1 MHLLGVFIL
10 FFALAFHAS
19 DGQNVRACYYS
30 NWSQYIPGD
39 GRFMPTDIDPTLCS
53 HVIFAFANMGNNR
66 LFPYEWNDDIP
77 GGLYEQVN
85 NLKNRQPNLKTLLA
99 VGGWGFGMAN
109 ATQMMST
116 AANRNEF
123 AQTSITYLRQ
133 RNFDGLD
140 LDFEYPGARGSPPED
155 KQRFSLLI
163 QEVQLA
169 FTTEAVTTGRPKLLL
184 TAAVAAGKTEVDNG
198 YEIDRVCGGLDFV
211 NLMSYDLNGSWN
223 PYTGLNAPLYRR
235 ASETGSA
242 AQMNVDWAVQ
252 YWLSN
257 GCARNKL
264 VVGLATYGRSFTL
277 SNANNNGL
285 GAATSGGGRPGDY
298 TRGEGFL
305 SYYEV
310 CQWTVYT
317 PGTTVVYNT
326 EHQAPY
332 LYNGNFWVGYD
343 NERSLT
349 EKMSYIRA
357 GNFAGWMI
365 WNIDLDDFTGKFC
378 AAGTYPLLRLLNRL

>member
-1 MHLLGVFIL
+1 MKLLGLLLIC
-10 FFALAFHAS
+10 ALAAHLS
-19 DGQNVRACYYS
+19 DGQDIIRACYYS
-30 NWSQYIPGD
+30 NWSQYRPGD
-39 GRFMPTDIDPTLCS
+39 GHFLPINIDPNLCS
-53 HVIFAFANMGNNR
+53 HVIFSFANMGNNR

-85 NLKNRQPNLKTLLA
+85 NLKNIQPNLKTLLA

-169 FTTEAVTTGRPKLLL
+169 FATEASTTGRPKLLL
-184 TAAVAAGKTEVDNG
+184 TAAVAAGKPEIDNG
-198 YEIDRVCGGLDFV
+198 YEIDRVCNGLDFV

-223 PYTGLNAPLYRR
+223 PYTGINAPLYRR

-242 AQMNVDWAVQ
+242 TQMNVDWAAQ
-252 YWLSN
+252 YWSAN

-264 VVGLATYGRSFTL
+264 VIGLATYGRSFTL

-285 GAATSGGGRPGDY
+285 GAATSGGGTQGAY
-298 TRGEGFL
+298 TGESGFL
-305 SYYEV
+305 AYFEI
-310 CQWTVYT
+310 CQRINTA
-317 PGTTVVYNT
+317 GTTVVYNT

-332 LYNGNFWVGYD
+332 LYNGNQWVGYD

-349 EKMSYIRA
+349 EKMTYVRT
-357 GNFAGWMI
+357 GGFAGWMI
-365 WNIDLDDFTGKFC
+365 WNIDLDDYSGRFC
-378 AAGTYPLLRLLNRL
+378 NAGTYPLLRLLNRL

>member
-1 MHLLGVFIL
+1 MLSLGVL
-10 FFALAFHAS
+10 VLLSALAVRLS
-19 DGQNVRACYYS
+19 DAQGIRACYYS
-30 NWSQYIPGD
+30 NWSQYRPGD
-39 GRFMPTDIDPTLCS
+39 ARFTPLDIDPTLCS

-85 NLKNRQPNLKTLLA
+85 SLKNRVPTLRTLLA
-99 VGGWGFGMAN
+99 VGGWGFGMRN
-109 ATQMMST
+109 ATEMMAT

-169 FTTEAVTTGRPKLLL
+169 FATEAATTGRTKLLL
-184 TAAVAAGKTEVDNG
+184 TAAVAAGKPEIDNG

-211 NLMSYDLNGSWN
+211 NVMSYDLNGSWN
-223 PYTGLNAPLYRR
+223 SYTGINAPLYRR
-235 ASETGSA
+235 GAETGSA
-242 AQMNVDWAVQ
+242 IQMNVDWAVQ
-252 YWLSN
+252 YWLAG

-277 SNANNNGL
+277 TNANNNGL
-285 GAATSGGGRPGDY
+285 GAAASGGGRPG
-298 TRGEGFL
+298 TATGESGFL
-305 SYYEV
+305 AYFEV
-310 CQWTVYT
+310 CQLINTA
-317 PGTTVVYNT
+317 GSAIVYNT

-332 LYNGNFWVGYD
+332 MYNGNQWVGYD

-349 EKMSYIRA
+349 EKMSYIRT
-357 GNFAGWMI
+357 GNFAGWMV
-365 WNIDLDDFTGKFC
+365 WNIDLDDFTGRYC
-378 AAGTYPLLRLLNRL
+378 NAGTYPLLRLVNRL